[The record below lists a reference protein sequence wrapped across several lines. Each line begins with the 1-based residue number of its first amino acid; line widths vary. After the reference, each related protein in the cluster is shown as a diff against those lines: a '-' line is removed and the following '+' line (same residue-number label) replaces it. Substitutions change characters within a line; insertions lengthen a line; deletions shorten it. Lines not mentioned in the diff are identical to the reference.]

1 MRLLLDSHVALWWL
15 ADAAELGPRTR
26 ATVADADSV
35 YFSSVTPWEL
45 GIKRALGKLDLPD
58 GMIDALVDSG
68 FDPLAISAAHG
79 EAAAALPAHHR
90 DPFDRMLIAQAQH
103 ETLIIVS
110 ADRSFDDYEVE
121 RLDART

>member
-15 ADAAELGPRTR
+15 ADADELGPRTR

-58 GMIDALVDSG
+58 GLVEALVTTG
-68 FDPLAISAAHG
+68 FEPLAISPAHG

-90 DPFDRMLIAQAQH
+90 DPFDRMLIAQAQMGA
-103 ETLIIVS
+103 LIVVS
-110 ADRSFDDYEVE
+110 ADRSFDDYGVD
-121 RLDART
+121 RLDARN